1 MQLLSYDEG
10 AFLSGTKKTTG
21 SPDHRNLSMTET
33 RRSNYRWYILA
44 LTMLTYAVTA
54 GAERLCMP
62 VLFKEISS
70 DLGLSMMAIG
80 MIWGMDPLAGVFV
93 GLPGGLLAD
102 RFGVKRTLVVIC
114 TLCGVFGALRGL
126 SNNFASMAATM
137 FLFGLAIAMVPSIV
151 PKVTAVWFSGRNL
164 GLTNALINVAWAIGA
179 MMATML
185 SATVLSPLLGGWR
198 NVLFLFGAPAIII
211 SLLWLTT
218 GREPHE
224 SELPVNPVSEV
235 PFRQAL
241 SRVVR
246 IKDVWIIG
254 LITLAQW
261 GTNTGLIGYLPLYL
275 RGIGWTPTQAD
286 SALTVLSGV
295 SCIGVVPM
303 VLLSDRL
310 GTRKGILIFSIIVM
324 LISVG
329 LLPFAHGSTIWMLLI
344 IGSLVRMGASALFNI
359 LTLEI
364 KGIGST
370 YGGTAIGLVSTMGMF
385 GAFLAPPLGNRLADI
400 NLGLP
405 FIFWALLPAFAL
417 IGFFFIKE
425 RR

>member
-1 MQLLSYDEG
+1 
-10 AFLSGTKKTTG
+10 
-21 SPDHRNLSMTET
+21 MTEMN
-33 RRSNYRWYILA
+33 RSNYKWYILT
-44 LTMLTYAVTA
+44 LTMLTYAVIVGT
-54 GAERLCMP
+54 ERMCMP
-62 VLFKEISS
+62 VLFKEISV
-70 DLGLSMMAIG
+70 DLSLSMMAIG

-137 FLFGLAIAMVPSIV
+137 FLFGIAVAMVPSIV
-151 PKVTAVWFSGRNL
+151 PKVTAVWFSGRTL
-164 GLTNALINVAWAIGA
+164 GLTNALISVAWAIGA
-179 MMATML
+179 MVATMF

-198 NVLFLFGAPAIII
+198 NVLFLFGAPGIII
-211 SLLWLTT
+211 GLLWLTT
-218 GREPHE
+218 GREPQE
-224 SELPVNPVSEV
+224 SELPATPVSEV

-254 LITLAQW
+254 LIAMAQW
-261 GTNTGLIGYLPLYL
+261 GTNTGLMGYLPLYL

-295 SCIGVVPM
+295 SSIGVVPM

-310 GTRKGILIFSIIVM
+310 GTRKGVLIFSIIIM

-329 LLPFAHGSTIWMLLI
+329 LLPFAQGLTIWILII

-364 KGIGST
+364 KGIGGT
-370 YGGTAIGLVSTMGMF
+370 YGGTAIGLVSAMGMF
-385 GAFLAPPLGNRLADI
+385 GAFFAPPLGNRLADI
-400 NLGLP
+400 DLGLP
-405 FIFWALLPAFAL
+405 FIFWALLPALAL

>member
-1 MQLLSYDEG
+1 
-10 AFLSGTKKTTG
+10 
-21 SPDHRNLSMTET
+21 
-33 RRSNYRWYILA
+33 
-44 LTMLTYAVTA
+44 
-54 GAERLCMP
+54 MP

-70 DLGLSMMAIG
+70 DLGLGMMAIG
-80 MIWGMDPLAGVFV
+80 TIWGMDPLAGVFV

-102 RFGVKRTLVVIC
+102 RFGVKRTLIVVCI
-114 TLCGVFGALRGL
+114 LCGVFGALRGL
-126 SNNFASMAATM
+126 SGSFGSMAATM
-137 FLFGLAIAMVPSIV
+137 FLFGLAVAMVPSIV
-151 PKVTAVWFSGRNL
+151 PKVTAVWFSGRDL
-164 GLTNALINVAWAIGA
+164 GLTNALINVAWSIGA
-179 MMATML
+179 MTATML

-198 NVLFLFGAPAIII
+198 NVLFLFGAPAVIIG
-211 SLLWLTT
+211 LLWYAT
-218 GREPHE
+218 GREPLE
-224 SELPVNPVSEV
+224 SELPATTVSEV

-241 SRVVR
+241 SHVVR

-261 GTNTGLIGYLPLYL
+261 GANTGLIGYLPLYL

-286 SALTVLSGV
+286 GALTVLSGV

-310 GTRKGILIFSIIVM
+310 GTRKGVLIFSSIVM
-324 LISVG
+324 LISLG
-329 LLPFAHGSTIWMLLI
+329 LLPFAHGLTIWMLLI

-359 LTLEI
+359 LILEI
-364 KGIGST
+364 KGVGGT
-370 YGGTAIGLVSTMGMF
+370 YGGTAIGLSSAMGMF

-400 NLGLP
+400 DLGLP
-405 FIFWALLPAFAL
+405 FIFWALLPALAL

>member
-1 MQLLSYDEG
+1 
-10 AFLSGTKKTTG
+10 
-21 SPDHRNLSMTET
+21 
-33 RRSNYRWYILA
+33 
-44 LTMLTYAVTA
+44 
-54 GAERLCMP
+54 
-62 VLFKEISS
+62 
-70 DLGLSMMAIG
+70 
-80 MIWGMDPLAGVFV
+80 
-93 GLPGGLLAD
+93 
-102 RFGVKRTLVVIC
+102 
-114 TLCGVFGALRGL
+114 
-126 SNNFASMAATM
+126 
-137 FLFGLAIAMVPSIV
+137 
-151 PKVTAVWFSGRNL
+151 VWFSGRNL

-224 SELPVNPVSEV
+224 SELPATPVSEV
-235 PFRQAL
+235 PLRQAL

-254 LITLAQW
+254 LIALAQW

-286 SALTVLSGV
+286 SALAVLSGV

-310 GTRKGILIFSIIVM
+310 GTRKGILIISIIVM

-329 LLPFAHGSTIWMLLI
+329 LLPFAHGLTIWMLLI

-364 KGIGST
+364 KGVGGT

-400 NLGLP
+400 DLGLP
-405 FIFWALLPAFAL
+405 FIFWALLPALAL

>member
-1 MQLLSYDEG
+1 M
-10 AFLSGTKKTTG
+10 
-21 SPDHRNLSMTET
+21 
-33 RRSNYRWYILA
+33 A

-275 RGIGWTPTQAD
+275 RGIGWTPTRAD

>member
-1 MQLLSYDEG
+1 
-10 AFLSGTKKTTG
+10 
-21 SPDHRNLSMTET
+21 MT
-33 RRSNYRWYILA
+33 
-44 LTMLTYAVTA
+44 LTMLTYAVIVGT
-54 GAERLCMP
+54 ERMCMP

-114 TLCGVFGALRGL
+114 TLCGVFGAMRGL
-126 SNNFASMAATM
+126 SNNFAGMAATM
-137 FLFGLAIAMVPSIV
+137 FLFGIAVAMVPSIV
-151 PKVTAVWFSGRNL
+151 PKVTAVWFSGRSL
-164 GLTNALINVAWAIGA
+164 GLTNALISVAWAIGA
-179 MMATML
+179 MTATMF

-198 NVLFLFGAPAIII
+198 NVLFLFGAPGIII
-211 SLLWLTT
+211 GLLWLTT
-218 GREPHE
+218 GREPHG
-224 SELPVNPVSEV
+224 SELPSTPVSEI

-241 SRVVR
+241 SHVVR

-254 LITLAQW
+254 LIALAQW
-261 GTNTGLIGYLPLYL
+261 GANTGLMGYLPLYL
-275 RGIGWTPTQAD
+275 RDIGWTPTQAD
-286 SALTVLSGV
+286 GALTVLTGV

-310 GTRKGILIFSIIVM
+310 GARKGVLIFSSIVM
-324 LISVG
+324 IISVG
-329 LLPFAHGSTIWMLLI
+329 LLPFAHGLTIWILII

-359 LTLEI
+359 LILEI
-364 KGIGST
+364 KGVGGT
-370 YGGTAIGLVSTMGMF
+370 YGGTAVGLMSAMGMF
-385 GAFLAPPLGNRLADI
+385 GAFFAPPLGNRLADI
-400 NLGLP
+400 DLGLP
-405 FIFWALLPAFAL
+405 FIFWALLPALAL

>member
-1 MQLLSYDEG
+1 
-10 AFLSGTKKTTG
+10 
-21 SPDHRNLSMTET
+21 MTEMN
-33 RRSNYRWYILA
+33 RSNYKWYILT

-224 SELPVNPVSEV
+224 SELPATPVSEV
-235 PFRQAL
+235 PLRQAL

-254 LITLAQW
+254 LIALAQW

-286 SALTVLSGV
+286 SALAVLSGV

-310 GTRKGILIFSIIVM
+310 GTRKGILIISIIVM

-329 LLPFAHGSTIWMLLI
+329 LLPFAHGLTIWMLLI

-364 KGIGST
+364 KGVGGT

-400 NLGLP
+400 DLGLP
-405 FIFWALLPAFAL
+405 FIFWALLPALAL